1 MGNIIPLW
9 FESMAGFISKGEAE
23 ECIVYIWMIMVGTI
37 D

>member
-23 ECIVYIWMIMVGTI
+23 ECIVYIGG
-37 D
+37 